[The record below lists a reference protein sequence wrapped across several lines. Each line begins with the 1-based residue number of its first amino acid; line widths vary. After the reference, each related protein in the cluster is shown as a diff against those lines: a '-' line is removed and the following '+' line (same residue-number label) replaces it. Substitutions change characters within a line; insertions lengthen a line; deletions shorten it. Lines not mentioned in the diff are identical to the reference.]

1 VHHEG
6 VRWDID
12 LEHGA
17 WSRECQESLGLR
29 AQPLVSSKEV
39 AQLSAT
45 IAGLV
50 AQARAREEDA
60 RVQLTVVSERLATST
75 ARVST
80 LEGDL
85 RAAIS

>member
-1 VHHEG
+1 M
-6 VRWDID
+6 
-12 LEHGA
+12 EHGA
-17 WSRECQESLGLR
+17 WLRECQESLGLR
-29 AQPLVSSKEV
+29 AQPSVSSKEV

-60 RVQLTVVSERLATST
+60 RVQLTAVSERLATST